1 MENQKHTLSQL
12 YQDFLDNRTSPEQ
25 SEQLKEL
32 FGSGDEDVLRMLVS
46 QALKNVQ
53 TGLPAPLDEQQRLD
67 NIYGRISSEIGGEKP
82 RKKKP
87 ILQLNYAIISAAA
100 ISLLILGTLLYLNR
114 HNNISKQQTALA
126 FSDVPPGSDKA
137 ILILSDGRK
146 VSLNGTPDGE
156 LNEQVPVSRTADG
169 LVYGPSTNPA
179 ASQKYNTVQTPNGGQ
194 YRVVLPDGTKVWL
207 NAASSLKYPI
217 SFGAFRERR
226 VELVGEAY
234 FEVAHNRVLPFRVVS
249 RGQTVE
255 VLGTHFNVNS
265 YGDEKATATTLEEGS
280 VRVIAGATATVIEP
294 GEQAVLDPE
303 GKISVRDAD
312 MRSAL
317 AWKDGKI
324 IFRDADIRSIMRQVS
339 RWYDLEIV
347 YAGKVPDRT
356 FNGGVERTANLSSLL
371 KILELN
377 DIRFQLVSEGGKK
390 KLIVQ

>member
-126 FSDVPPGSDKA
+126 FSDVPPGSDEA

>member
-1 MENQKHTLSQL
+1 MENQEQTLSRL

-32 FGSGDEDVLRMLVS
+32 FGSDNEDALRVLVS
-46 QALKNVQ
+46 HALKNVQ
-53 TGLPAPLDEQQRLD
+53 TGLSAPVDEQQRLN
-67 NIYGRISSEIGGEKP
+67 NIYGRISSEIGIDIPKR
-82 RKKKP
+82 RKLTP
-87 ILQLNYAIISAAA
+87 VVIYALISAAA
-100 ISLLILGTLLYLNR
+100 ISVLVLGTLLYFNR
-114 HNNISKQQTALA
+114 DTNTSRQQTALA
-126 FSDVPPGSDKA
+126 FSDVLPGNDKA

-169 LVYGPSTNPA
+169 LVYGPTADPA

-234 FEVAHNRVLPFRVVS
+234 FEVAHNRALPFRVVS

-265 YGDEKATATTLEEGS
+265 YGDEKATTTTLEEGS

-294 GEQAVLDPE
+294 GEQAVLDNQ
-303 GKISVRDAD
+303 GKITVRDAD